1 VQVDPIKPTLKAPGT
16 RRLKLKCDI
25 LRSTS
30 SFKFNL
36 RRYKEGVMILS
47 PERKYL
53 ISILSPQLRTET
65 MVHMNKTGMGSVL
78 LFQQVEVPPEDLLAL
93 SLAARIE
100 VGTIVLCGATP
111 SSLRNWGVQFKGTGF
126 LDPRPTPG
134 RPISVPARVINP
146 QLQISVMYPPDS

>member
-1 VQVDPIKPTLKAPGT
+1 VDECKPLELGFTTSKYRQLLRDLNSLMREHLFPT
-16 RRLKLKCDI
+16 DLRYRLRQY
-25 LRSTS
+25 LR
-30 SFKFNL
+30 F
-36 RRYKEGVMILS
+36 RHMQQEGVMILS

-100 VGTIVLCGATP
+100 VGHECIM
-111 SSLRNWGVQFKGTGF
+111 Q
-126 LDPRPTPG
+126 
-134 RPISVPARVINP
+134 VPAAEELENRSPVSA
-146 QLQISVMYPPDS
+146 ISSTTRWGRRFLS